1 MPPGMEVFK
10 RVFEADLFYSYLI
23 YYVAIGMGAM
33 YEFLFICSFCLIL
46 VTGLLVFAHLKKNQ
60 KLILIGKVANVAL
73 TFIAFINIFACDLYY
88 DDFKLSA

>member
-1 MPPGMEVFK
+1 MEVFK

-46 VTGLLVFAHLKKNQ
+46 VTGLLVFAHLKKN
-60 KLILIGKVANVAL
+60 
-73 TFIAFINIFACDLYY
+73 
-88 DDFKLSA
+88 